1 MDSQTFTPRKPLRLW
16 PGVVALALQWLAW
29 VVAPAVLPDGGM
41 VAFAGAALAG
51 LAIVVWWLF
60 FSRAPWLERVGALAL
75 MVAGVAATFQ
85 LVHPSIATGSMGM
98 MLPIYSIPVLSLA
111 LVAWAVA
118 SRGLSTGVR
127 RGSLVAVILVACAS
141 FTLIRTG
148 GVDGTGAPDLHW
160 RWTPTPEE
168 RLLAQDTVLPVVAAP
183 AMPDAPAQPAGPAAD
198 SASAGPTPETAAQ
211 PTEPASSQDEPA
223 SALAPVSQRADV
235 GDASAPEVAR
245 SEWPGFRGP
254 GRDSVVTGPGLAT
267 DWSRTPPV
275 ELWRRPVGPGWSS
288 FAVSGD
294 LVYTQE
300 QRGSDEVV
308 SCYRLTTGEPV
319 WMHSDAVRFWESNA
333 GPGPRA
339 TPTVHGG
346 RVYAMGATGLVN
358 ALDAR
363 TGARVWSRD
372 AAADTG
378 ATLPVW
384 GFAGS
389 PLVVG
394 DLVLVVASGRL
405 IAYDAR
411 SGERR
416 WAGPTEGGGGY
427 SSPHVA
433 SIGGVTQIL
442 LLRGGGGLGLSPAD
456 GAILWEHTWEPGASI
471 VQPALVDG
479 DVLLSGADMM
489 GGIGLRRL
497 AVSPSPSGWTVTER
511 WTSRGLKPYFNDFVV
526 HRGHAYGFDGSILA
540 AVDLADGTRTW
551 KGGRYGHGQMILLAD
566 QDVLVVLAEEGDIA
580 LVAASPDKHT
590 ELARVPAIEGK
601 TWNHPALAGDV
612 LLVRNGEEMAAFR
625 LPAAKAPP
633 TD

>member
-1 MDSQTFTPRKPLRLW
+1 MDSQNLTPQKPLRLW
-16 PGVVALALQWLAW
+16 PGVVAVTLQWMAW
-29 VVAPAVLPDGGM
+29 VVAPVVLPEGGI
-41 VAFAGAALAG
+41 VAFLGAAIAG

-60 FSRAPWLERVGALAL
+60 FSRAPWLERIGALVL
-75 MVAGVAATFQ
+75 MVAGVAATFRF
-85 LVHPSIATGSMGM
+85 VHPSIATGSMGM
-98 MLPIYSIPVLSLA
+98 MLPIYSIPALSLA
-111 LVAWAVA
+111 LVASAVA
-118 SRGLSTGVR
+118 SRGLSTSMR
-127 RGSLVAVILVACAS
+127 RVTLVAAILVACAS

-148 GVDGTGAPDLHW
+148 GVDGDGAPDLHW

-168 RLLAQDTVLPVVAAP
+168 RLLAQAQVLPAAAAP
-183 AMPDAPAQPAGPAAD
+183 VMPDAPPPPAGQAAD
-198 SASAGPTPETAAQ
+198 LASA
-211 PTEPASSQDEPA
+211 EPAPEAAAAPTGPPSQQDEPA
-223 SALAPVSQRADV
+223 APVAPVSPRADA
-235 GDASAPEVAR
+235 GDTAR

-254 GRDSVVTGPGLAT
+254 GRDGVATGPRLAT

-300 QRGSDEVV
+300 QRGEEEVV

-333 GPGPRA
+333 GAGPRA

-346 RVYAMGATGLVN
+346 RVYAMGATGLLN

-378 ATLPVW
+378 AKLPVW

-394 DLVLVVASGRL
+394 DLVIVVTSGRL
-405 IAYDAR
+405 IAYDAG

-416 WAGPTEGGGGY
+416 WAGPAEGGGGY
-427 SSPHVA
+427 SSAHAA

-442 LLRGGGGLGLSPAD
+442 LLRGGGGLGLSPTD
-456 GAILWEHTWEPGASI
+456 GAVLWEHAWEPGASI

-497 AVSPSPSGWTVTER
+497 AVSPSASGWTVAER
-511 WTSRGLKPYFNDFVV
+511 WTTRGLKPYFNDFVV
-526 HRGHAYGFDGSILA
+526 HRGHAYGFDGSILSC
-540 AVDLADGTRTW
+540 VDLTDGTRKW
-551 KGGRYGHGQMILLAD
+551 KGGRYGHGQMILLAG
-566 QDVLVVLAEEGDIA
+566 QDVLLVLAEEGDIA
-580 LVAASPDKHT
+580 LVAASPDKYT

-625 LPAAKAPP
+625 LPAAKAP
-633 TD
+633 TTE